1 MSDFV
6 RGAAPGF
13 TSLMAR
19 VQQRQSPALLWYSVP
34 GERIELSGRVLD
46 NWVSKTANFLVD
58 ECELEDSGWV
68 LLGGAVHWRSV
79 VFALASLRTGAAL
92 ALGAADA
99 GADVPQVQV
108 AFEASELSGSEA
120 EYPVL
125 VDRGPLSMRFMGEV
139 PAGVTDYCA
148 EVRSHSDVYLGLYLP
163 SGSSPALLAEPTV
176 SFDELMGQV
185 AERAAALSESLGD
198 SCRAAVLPGSALDAA
213 ALVDVLAVLAAGY
226 AVLILDP
233 AVPWDDERRQRVLAD
248 ELAAPYPTFS

>member
-1 MSDFV
+1 MSEFV
-6 RGAAPGF
+6 RGVAPGF

-58 ECELEDSGWV
+58 ECELEDSGSV
-68 LLGGAVHWRSV
+68 LLAGTVHWRSA
-79 VFALASLRTGAAL
+79 VFALATLRTGAAL
-92 ALGAADA
+92 ALGSIDGTAEA
-99 GADVPQVQV
+99 PQVQV
-108 AFEASELSGSEA
+108 AFEASELSGDEV

-176 SFDELMGQV
+176 SFDELMRQV
-185 AERAAALSESLGD
+185 AERAAVLSERLGE
-198 SCRAAVLPGSALDAA
+198 SCRAVVLPGSALDAA

-226 AVLILDP
+226 AVLVLDP

-248 ELAAPYPTFS
+248 ELAVPYPTYS